1 MRWCSCCCTS
11 FRALLSGDL
20 LFWRSF
26 ITFLAPSWTADS
38 ILKWCRNSSILS
50 SRGDS
55 TSHRWLAA
63 IRGNRF
69 NLLGHRLLKSWIVLS
84 GLYTDAGV
92 TLDMGLEPNHIQ
104 CQRLI
109 NVHFTCTVQKMLR
122 AYLKYRAMCQHSI
135 NTINFEYQYILEYFI
150 KELDGKINKS
160 FVSDRIP

>member
-1 MRWCSCCCTS
+1 MKTDMYEYTCTYIYICLEWIWIYTKDQQRNIWCNTIIMLQCECEILCDLVRWCSCCCTS

-63 IRGNRF
+63 NRGNRF
-69 NLLGHRLLKSWIVLS
+69 NLLGHRILKSWNCAVRFVYWCWGYS
-84 GLYTDAGV
+84 GYGIRTQSHLMSKT
-92 TLDMGLEPNHIQ
+92 N
-104 CQRLI
+104 
-109 NVHFTCTVQKMLR
+109 
-122 AYLKYRAMCQHSI
+122 
-135 NTINFEYQYILEYFI
+135 
-150 KELDGKINKS
+150 
-160 FVSDRIP
+160 